1 MASGL
6 RPSIVMIN
14 ASFASESALARQVQT
29 IKNARRHLEKFSKK
43 VFFNCVSFR

>member
-1 MASGL
+1 
-6 RPSIVMIN
+6 
-14 ASFASESALARQVQT
+14 VQT